1 MNPLLSYIIASAYFS
16 IRRTRCKGIKT
27 VYAFTF
33 ASLATSQSLA
43 YLNVAVVA
51 QKLGVPEKYYKE
63 LLNTKYVNFTFTEF
77 MNLLGTTATAQ
88 EYLKSDILTNC
99 FNTVTLNVI
108 ARWIK
113 EETNDKKP
121 FAKIFTTFGD
131 ATLHDLASC

>member
-1 MNPLLSYIIASAYFS
+1 M
-16 IRRTRCKGIKT
+16 
-27 VYAFTF
+27 YAFTF

-77 MNLLGTTATAQ
+77 MNLFGATANVQ
-88 EYLKSDILTNC
+88 EYLKSDVLTNC
-99 FNTVTLNVI
+99 FNTLTLNVI

-121 FAKIFTTFGD
+121 FPEIFTTFGD
-131 ATLHDLASC
+131 ATLHDLAGC